1 MSGDTACNKEAVW
14 TPRPRPRLPSET
26 LSEYGTEPLIERLR
40 RATIGRYDIY
50 AELGS
55 GGMATVFLALDLAL
69 DRKVAIKV
77 MSPSLA
83 NSPEAIERFRREA
96 RVAAALSHPNIIGIY
111 AVGDDPD
118 LAFYVM
124 KFIEGRSLDSVIRD
138 EGQQSVGF
146 VQAVLQYAGTA
157 MEYAHQRGVVHRDIK
172 PANFMLDKDGWL
184 VVTDFGIAKMEEVQ
198 SLTLSGT
205 LVGTPFYMSPEQ
217 FNGAALTGASDQYA
231 LGIVAYEL
239 LTGRTPFHAATLAEV
254 MRGHLLDPPPAVRQV
269 RPDVSVEMEAGLMRM
284 IAKEPADRFPS
295 LADAVTEFGAMLPDE
310 EKLVRSQIM
319 TLAKTGALKQPRMS
333 VPMSPVPVRAP
344 RRPGAVLATVPPT
357 ARTHERRSLF
367 LGGIVGAAL
376 LAGGVYAAGL
386 WRGEANPPE
395 PETIGAVTSTPP
407 KTAAAPLGTAPV
419 TPPLQTQS
427 PAPAPVPT
435 AALPSAPTRK
445 LPAPTQPTPATPST
459 ERARPDSTPQTV
471 VASTPDTLAVDS
483 IPEEPAVPLPPPS
496 RIRIRTNVR
505 GAVLLINDRIYG
517 IIGDGRPRDIPLE
530 PGEYVLRLSLEG
542 CTDWSERVVVREG
555 QLTIVGAKSPVCRP

>member
-157 MEYAHQRGVVHRDIK
+157 LEYAHQRGVVHRDIK

-530 PGEYVLRLSLEG
+530 PGEYLLRLSLEG
-542 CTDWSERVVVREG
+542 CTDWSARVVVREG
-555 QLTIVGAKSPVCRP
+555 QDTIVGAKAPVCRP